1 MVESKFRNRNNQ
13 IDVFFLRIFKI
24 GTIDKDHLNLT
35 MKNLSENTAYVF
47 KIHNQNSPDEENNII
62 QQFQF
67 ETASGLKVNRQ

>member
-35 MKNLSENTAYVF
+35 MKYSVCF
-47 KIHNQNSPDEENNII
+47 
-62 QQFQF
+62 
-67 ETASGLKVNRQ
+67 